1 MTDCKTIAETNNF
14 IVLDKYNKDWKVAEC
29 YQSEDALERELIQDL
44 QNQGYE
50 FVPGLNNPH
59 AMLSNVREQLQAL
72 NNVKFIEGE
81 WQRFVE
87 TYLDRSS
94 DTILDKTRKIHDD
107 YIHDFVFD
115 NGSIK
120 NIYLVDKKNI
130 ARNKVQVI
138 KQFEQTG
145 SHANR
150 YDVTILV
157 NGLPLVQIELKKR
170 GVAIREAFN
179 QVHRYSKESFNS
191 EHSLYKYLQLFV
203 ISNGTDSRYFANTT
217 QRNKNSFDF
226 TMNWAKADNSLIK
239 DLKDF
244 TATFFQKNTLLNVL
258 LHYSVFDI
266 SDSLLVMRPYQIA
279 ATERI
284 LWKVKSSYQAKNW
297 SNPESGGFIWHTT
310 GSGKTLT
317 SFKAARLATELDF
330 IYKVF
335 FVVDRKDL
343 DYQTMK
349 EYQRFSPD
357 SVNGSDSTAG
367 LKRNLDTDDNK
378 IVVTTIQKLNN
389 LMKSEDDLSIYGKQV
404 VFIFD
409 ECHRSQFG
417 EAQKNLN
424 KKFKRFYQFGF
435 TGTPIFP
442 QNALGAETT
451 ASVFG
456 RELHSYVITDAIRD
470 EKVLKFKVD
479 YNDVRAQ
486 FKAIE
491 TEQDEKKLSALENK
505 QALLHPERIREISEY
520 VLKNFRQKTHRL
532 QSNNKGFN
540 AMFAVSSVDAAK
552 LYYEYLNKLQ
562 AEPSY
567 KDKNKPLKIATIFS
581 FAANE
586 EQDAIGD
593 IEDESFDISAMNST
607 AKEFLSAAVGDYNA
621 MFKTT
626 FSIDS
631 KGFQNYYRDLAMRVK
646 GEDSHGKKLKPNEK
660 VDFLIVV
667 GMFLTGFDAPTL
679 NTLFVDKNLR
689 YHGLMQAFSRTNRIY
704 DATKTFG
711 NIVTFRDLEKATV
724 DAITLFGDKNTKN
737 VVLEKSYKE
746 YMDGFTDVVTGEARR
761 GFMDVV
767 TELEQRFPDPSSI
780 EKESDKKDFAKLF
793 GEYLRVE
800 NVLQNYDEFAALKA
814 LQVTDMSDEEA
825 VAAFKEE
832 HYLDDEKLA
841 ELQKIR
847 LPADRKLQ
855 DYRST
860 YNDVRDWQRRQKSA
874 DDKEKST
881 IDWDDVVFEVDL
893 LKSQEIN
900 LDYILELIFEHNK
913 KNKSKAELIE
923 EVRRLIRASL
933 GNRAKESLIVD
944 FINQTNLDDIGDK
957 ANIIDAFFTFA
968 QAEQKREAKELIE
981 SEGLNKDAA
990 TRYILASLKREYASE
1005 NGTALNEALPKL
1017 SPLNPQYKTK
1027 KQSVFQKIALFVEKF
1042 KGVGGNVA

>member
-1 MTDCKTIAETNNF
+1 MNDYKAIAESKNF
-14 IVLDKYNKDWKVAEC
+14 IVLDQYTREWKVAEH
-29 YQSEDALERELIQDL
+29 YQSESDLERELIQDL
-44 QNQGYE
+44 VNQGYE
-50 FVPGLNNPH
+50 FASAIKTPADL
-59 AMLSNVREQLQAL
+59 LDNVRVQLQTL
-72 NNVKFIEGE
+72 NAVQFTDGE
-81 WQRFVE
+81 WLRFVE
-87 TYLDRSS
+87 SWLDKPS
-94 DTILDKTRKIHDD
+94 DGIVEKTRKIHDD

-115 NGSIK
+115 DGRIQ
-120 NIYLVDKKNI
+120 NIYLLDKKNI

-157 NGLPLVQIELKKR
+157 NGLPLVQVELKKR

-191 EHSLYKYLQLFV
+191 EQSLFKYLQLFV

-226 TMNWAKADNSLIK
+226 TMNWAKADNTLIK

-244 TATFFQKNTLLNVL
+244 TATFFQKHTLLNVL
-258 LHYSVFDI
+258 LHYSVFDV
-266 SDSLLVMRPYQIA
+266 SNTLLVMRPYQIA

-284 LWKVKSSYQAKNW
+284 LWKIKSSHQARNW
-297 SNPESGGFIWHTT
+297 STTESGGFIWHTT

-330 IYKVF
+330 IDKVF

-367 LKRNLDTDDNK
+367 LKRNLDKDDNK

-389 LMKSEDDLSIYGKQV
+389 LMKSEADLPIYGKPV

-417 EAQKNLN
+417 EAQKNLK
-424 KKFKRFYQFGF
+424 KKFKKFCQFGF

-442 QNALGAETT
+442 ENALGAETT

-479 YNDVRAQ
+479 YNDVRPQ

-491 TEQDEKKLSALENK
+491 TEQDETKLSAAENK
-505 QALLHPERIREISEY
+505 QALLHPDRIREITQY
-520 VLKNFRQKTHRL
+520 ILNNFRQKTHRL
-532 QSNNKGFN
+532 HAGNKGFN

-552 LYYEYLNKLQ
+552 LYYECFRNLQ
-562 AEPSY
+562 
-567 KDKNKPLKIATIFS
+567 KNSDKPLRVATIFS

-593 IEDESFDISAMNST
+593 IQDESFDVSAMNSS
-607 AKEFLSAAVGDYNA
+607 AKEFLSAAIADYNA
-621 MFKTT
+621 LFKTN
-626 FSIDS
+626 FSVDS
-631 KGFQNYYRDLAMRVK
+631 NGFQNYYRDLAKQVK
-646 GEDSHGKKLKPNEK
+646 AKEIDL
-660 VDFLIVV
+660 LIVV

-689 YHGLMQAFSRTNRIY
+689 FHGLMQAYSRTNRIF

-711 NIVTFRDLEKATV
+711 NIVTFRDLERATI

-746 YMDGFTDVVTGEARR
+746 YMEGFTDAATGEARR

-767 TELEQRFPDPSSI
+767 AELEQRFPDPSAI
-780 EKESDKKDFAKLF
+780 EKESDKKAFVKLF
-793 GEYLRVE
+793 GEYLRLE
-800 NVLQNYDEFAALKA
+800 NILQNFDEFASLKA
-814 LQVTDMSDEEA
+814 LQSLDLNDSVA
-825 VAAFKEE
+825 VEAFKAK
-832 HYLDDEKLA
+832 HYLNDDDLA
-841 ELQKIR
+841 ALQTIQI
-847 LPADRKLQ
+847 PSDRKIQ

-860 YNDVRDWQRRQKSA
+860 YNDIRDWLRR
-874 DDKEKST
+874 EKGGNNQDQSN
-881 IDWDDVVFEVDL
+881 IDWSDVVFEVDL

-913 KNKSKAELIE
+913 QTKNKVALVE

-933 GNRAKESLIVD
+933 GNRAKESLIVN
-944 FINQTNLDDIGDK
+944 FINQANLDEIPDK
-957 ANIIDAFFTFA
+957 AGVIEAFFTYA
-968 QAEQKREAKELIE
+968 QAEQQREAQELIAAE
-981 SEGLNKDAA
+981 SLNADAA
-990 TRYILASLKREYASE
+990 KRYIATSLKREFASE
-1005 NGTALNEALPKL
+1005 NGTELNAVLPKM
-1017 SPLNPQYKTK
+1017 SPLNPQYLTK
-1027 KQSVFQKIALFVEKF
+1027 KQSVFQKIAAFVEKF
-1042 KGVGGNVA
+1042 KGVGGQV